1 MPRLQNV
8 YVISIHRSA
17 ICKSNKGKFSRVR
30 PDDILSELL
39 AKSFNLSGLA
49 DILVN
54 KNKNKNINIDDIII
68 GCAMP
73 EAEQG
78 LNVARIASLL
88 AGFPIV
94 FRR

>member
-39 AKSFNLSGLA
+39 AKSFNLSGLS

-54 KNKNKNINIDDIII
+54 KNKNKNKNKNININI
-68 GCAMP
+68 
-73 EAEQG
+73 
-78 LNVARIASLL
+78 NTNTNTNTNLL
-88 AGFPIV
+88 MLETYY
-94 FRR
+94 